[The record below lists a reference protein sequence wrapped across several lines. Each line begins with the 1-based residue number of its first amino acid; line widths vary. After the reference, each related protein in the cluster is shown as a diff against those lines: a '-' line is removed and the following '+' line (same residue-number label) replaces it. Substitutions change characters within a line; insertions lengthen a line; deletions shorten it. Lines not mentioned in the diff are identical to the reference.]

1 MDHKSRGYL
10 VIINNYKFENPK
22 YKPLEGLKND
32 FGKYKVSFQISGFK
46 EHEKKEYESHYKMD
60 HKSRGYLVIINNYKF
75 ENPIYKPLEGHKT
88 DSEKYKKTFEILG
101 FTKDKIK
108 VFENQKAREIKEIM
122 EKYAN
127 KDYTDCDC
135 FVAVFLSHGD
145 LVCNRQRI
153 MGVDQGVFFEDLI
166 DVFKKTR
173 TLFEKPKLFFMD
185 VCRGDQKESY
195 NKSTRETEFIETSNR
210 FRIINLMNYSDII
223 I

>member
-1 MDHKSRGYL
+1 
-10 VIINNYKFENPK
+10 
-22 YKPLEGLKND
+22 
-32 FGKYKVSFQISGFK
+32 
-46 EHEKKEYESHYKMD
+46 
-60 HKSRGYLVIINNYKF
+60 
-75 ENPIYKPLEGHKT
+75 
-88 DSEKYKKTFEILG
+88 
-101 FTKDKIK
+101 
-108 VFENQKAREIKEIM
+108 M

-145 LVCNRQRI
+145 LVCNRQRM

-185 VCRGDQKESY
+185 VCRGDQKESD

-210 FRIINLMNYSDII
+210 FRIINLMNYSDLII
-223 I
+223 